1 MGQLESAHTFSAGR
15 RGISSGVAYKGKYR
29 IWRCM
34 DPPLHGMLFDR
45 NADDELMHVCFDS
58 VRVICIVFDA
68 GQKEEQKNGNSLC
81 PLFAGRI
88 WHHFIDLKERDLRKW
103 KASYTVEASF
113 IVPLVIGTMTLAMK
127 MGISCYQ
134 EVREGKEQQQSA
146 KLWEVEDFYHYQA
159 LKEVTHD

>member
-1 MGQLESAHTFSAGR
+1 M
-15 RGISSGVAYKGKYR
+15 
-29 IWRCM
+29 
-34 DPPLHGMLFDR
+34 
-45 NADDELMHVCFDS
+45 
-58 VRVICIVFDA
+58 
-68 GQKEEQKNGNSLC
+68 
-81 PLFAGRI
+81 
-88 WHHFIDLKERDLRKW
+88 RKW

-113 IVPLVIGTMTLAMK
+113 IVPLVIGTMALAMK